1 MNRILIANVYHTG
14 NLFGGEF
21 GGQSGVFQ
29 WDNGLSYTS
38 SRVVCTS
45 ATFGNG
51 WAACEA
57 FNEATK

>member
-1 MNRILIANVYHTG
+1 MNRILITNVYNNG
-14 NLFGGEF
+14 ILFGAAF

-38 SRVVCTS
+38 PRVVCTS

-57 FNEATK
+57 FNEAGK